1 MRAGGFLTRHQRD
14 SIKALPIVLDYHPI
28 SHDEGTGTYFRSM
41 LQIVMTSDR
50 PDRKSFAPGVAG
62 DWDYKA
68 AVELWDKNPLYGWCR
83 KNTKANGAQYDL
95 YRDGLKIYTTI
106 NATMQRYAEKAVWAQ
121 MGGNVQPMMDRV
133 LKGRRSIFSNLSK
146 EEEQAI
152 INRAMRNSDRYRMLK
167 KEGATE
173 KEIQQAFDT
182 PVKMRVFSYKGDRDT
197 TMTPRDSLYYYKR
210 FLRASLMALDPS
222 NGYVKAYVGGPSFR
236 YFKYDMVKQGKRQ
249 IGSTIKPFVYTFAIE
264 QLGLTPCTPVP
275 NLPVTIETYN
285 EPWSPR
291 EASKV
296 VYDGNPRPLRWGL
309 ANSRNNYSAWI
320 MKQARQP
327 EAVAEFIHKFG
338 IHSYVDPVPALCVG
352 TSDFSLFELVGAYG
366 TFANRGVHIDPIFV
380 TRIEDR
386 HGNVLA
392 NFTAPA
398 QDAISEQTA
407 YTMLGMLK
415 NVVNAGTAG
424 RIRAL
429 GITAD
434 MGGKTGTT
442 QNNSDAWFVGV
453 TPKLVAG
460 VWVGGEDRSIHLSS
474 GGEGS
479 RIALPIFADF
489 IKRVYN
495 EPKLG
500 ITQKDQFPIPVGAV
514 SYDCDESDLHAP
526 ASQTRDDEFFD

>member
-1 MRAGGFLTRHQRD
+1 M
-14 SIKALPIVLDYHPI
+14 
-28 SHDEGTGTYFRSM
+28 
-41 LQIVMTSDR
+41 
-50 PDRKSFAPGVAG
+50 
-62 DWDYKA
+62 
-68 AVELWDKNPLYGWCR
+68 
-83 KNTKANGAQYDL
+83 
-95 YRDGLKIYTTI
+95 
-106 NATMQRYAEKAVWAQ
+106 
-121 MGGNVQPMMDRV
+121 
-133 LKGRRSIFSNLSK
+133 
-146 EEEQAI
+146 
-152 INRAMRNSDRYRMLK
+152 
-167 KEGATE
+167 
-173 KEIQQAFDT
+173 
-182 PVKMRVFSYKGDRDT
+182 
-197 TMTPRDSLYYYKR
+197 
-210 FLRASLMALDPS
+210 
-222 NGYVKAYVGGPSFR
+222 KAYVGGPSFR

-514 SYDCDESDLHAP
+514 FLRTA
-526 ASQTRDDEFFD
+526 TRATSCIPHRDARRRVFRLDFRFDSRFRRFEKTDVWNSVKMFRVFLYFFDRNEKLSRF

>member
-1 MRAGGFLTRHQRD
+1 M
-14 SIKALPIVLDYHPI
+14 
-28 SHDEGTGTYFRSM
+28 
-41 LQIVMTSDR
+41 
-50 PDRKSFAPGVAG
+50 
-62 DWDYKA
+62 
-68 AVELWDKNPLYGWCR
+68 
-83 KNTKANGAQYDL
+83 
-95 YRDGLKIYTTI
+95 
-106 NATMQRYAEKAVWAQ
+106 
-121 MGGNVQPMMDRV
+121 
-133 LKGRRSIFSNLSK
+133 
-146 EEEQAI
+146 
-152 INRAMRNSDRYRMLK
+152 
-167 KEGATE
+167 
-173 KEIQQAFDT
+173 
-182 PVKMRVFSYKGDRDT
+182 
-197 TMTPRDSLYYYKR
+197 
-210 FLRASLMALDPS
+210 
-222 NGYVKAYVGGPSFR
+222 
-236 YFKYDMVKQGKRQ
+236 
-249 IGSTIKPFVYTFAIE
+249 
-264 QLGLTPCTPVP
+264 
-275 NLPVTIETYN
+275 
-285 EPWSPR
+285 
-291 EASKV
+291 
-296 VYDGNPRPLRWGL
+296 
-309 ANSRNNYSAWI
+309 
-320 MKQARQP
+320 
-327 EAVAEFIHKFG
+327 
-338 IHSYVDPVPALCVG
+338 PALCVG

-514 SYDCDESDLHAP
+514 SYDCDESDLHACLLYTSRLSDMRRLEALFAAYP
-526 ASQTRDDEFFD
+526 DAVCLLYTSAHNRTSDRCTICCRCDDVRHAGSGT